1 MEQRSYVDL
10 VEFDYAE
17 HIACPLEWQ
26 CEDCTKNLCIRLIG
40 VADLPSMYGD
50 FKILAFYNNKDEKD
64 HTAIVKGEIIGKDAV
79 LTRLHSSCLTG
90 DALGSHRCDCGP
102 QLHTA
107 LAMMELRG
115 QGILLYMQQEGRGI
129 GLANKIKAYQ
139 LQDQGFDTFD
149 ANLHLGFLPDARDY
163 EVSAAMLKKLD
174 VKSVRLLTNNPDK
187 VYQLSMYGVEIIEQ
201 MPIELPSNAYN
212 FKYML
217 TKKERFDHQL
227 RIEIRET
234 HEYSI

>member
-1 MEQRSYVDL
+1 MDQNLYTDL
-10 VEFDYAE
+10 VEFDYPA
-17 HIACPLEWQ
+17 HMACPLKWQ
-26 CEDCTKNLCIRLIG
+26 CNACTRNLCIRLIG

-50 FKILAFYNNKDEKD
+50 FKILSFYNNKDEKD
-64 HTAIVKGEIIGKDAV
+64 HTAIVKGELIGKEVV

-102 QLHTA
+102 QLHSA
-107 LAMMELRG
+107 LAMIELER
-115 QGILLYMQQEGRGI
+115 QGILLYMQKEGRGI

-163 EVSAAMLKKLD
+163 EVSAAMLKKLAI
-174 VKSVRLLTNNPDK
+174 KSVRLITNNPDK
-187 VYQLSMYGVEIIEQ
+187 VYQLGMYGIEIIEQ
-201 MPIELPSNAYN
+201 VPLELPVNAYN

-227 RIEIRET
+227 RIEIRE
-234 HEYSI
+234 HHD